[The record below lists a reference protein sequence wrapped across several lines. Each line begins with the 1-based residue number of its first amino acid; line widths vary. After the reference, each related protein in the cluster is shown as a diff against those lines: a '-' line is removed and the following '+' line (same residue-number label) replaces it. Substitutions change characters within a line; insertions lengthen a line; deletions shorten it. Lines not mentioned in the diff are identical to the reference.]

1 MNQTILTATKQAFVL
16 EFSDVRVTTRDG
28 KPGDK
33 PILESINLQ
42 IEHGETLGIVGGSG
56 SGKSTLLRLA
66 AGVISPGL
74 VLDGGFVSTVGM
86 NLFEATTAERENIYG
101 SAVALVAQSIGES
114 LTPHLSIMS
123 HFRDTIG
130 REVTADLILE
140 SLNEVGLRGNK
151 YLDRYPHEL
160 SGGERQRVLIALAL
174 FRSPQ
179 LLLLDEPTSALDVGI
194 GSEILATIDGL
205 QKKRGFAMVCVSHDL
220 ASVGQISR
228 RIAVMNGGRI
238 VESGKTPQVLHS
250 PTTQYTTMLVNAIPK
265 LKQPVRESTVV
276 GSDPILVGR
285 ELTIIR
291 GGTTLALDS
300 LDFEVNK
307 GEVVGVIG
315 ESGSGKSSLL
325 AAICGL
331 LPVRSGSLK
340 NCDGYDLTT
349 ALQLRP
355 RNIVSSIQMVFQNP
369 DESLNPTRTVEQSL
383 SRYTRASK
391 DEICAALDSVGLGEE
406 FLSRRPHAMSGG
418 EKQRAAIARALLS
431 RPQILLLDEVT
442 SALDVTVQAAVLKTL
457 AELQRSRNMAI
468 IIVSHD
474 IALVASFAD
483 SIIVLRNGK
492 LVEQGSVK
500 AVTQS
505 PKSSYTQHL
514 MALAERRS
522 FL

>member
-1 MNQTILTATKQAFVL
+1 
-16 EFSDVRVTTRDG
+16 
-28 KPGDK
+28 
-33 PILESINLQ
+33 
-42 IEHGETLGIVGGSG
+42 
-56 SGKSTLLRLA
+56 
-66 AGVISPGL
+66 
-74 VLDGGFVSTVGM
+74 
-86 NLFEATTAERENIYG
+86 
-101 SAVALVAQSIGES
+101 
-114 LTPHLSIMS
+114 
-123 HFRDTIG
+123 
-130 REVTADLILE
+130 
-140 SLNEVGLRGNK
+140 
-151 YLDRYPHEL
+151 
-160 SGGERQRVLIALAL
+160 
-174 FRSPQ
+174 
-179 LLLLDEPTSALDVGI
+179 
-194 GSEILATIDGL
+194 
-205 QKKRGFAMVCVSHDL
+205 
-220 ASVGQISR
+220 
-228 RIAVMNGGRI
+228 
-238 VESGKTPQVLHS
+238 
-250 PTTQYTTMLVNAIPK
+250 
-265 LKQPVRESTVV
+265 
-276 GSDPILVGR
+276 
-285 ELTIIR
+285 LTIIR

-505 PKSSYTQHL
+505 PKNSYTQHL